1 MKNIFSNLVKTAVV
15 LLSVSN
21 FNQLASAHNHQPL
34 VIQSKMI
41 DIPVEVFIRQAM
53 LSGMKEVQLSG
64 VASEQSTDSKIK
76 AFAMMMI
83 NDHSKVNEELKL
95 LAKTK
100 SVSLP
105 MSKLPGGMR
114 PDGRVDS
121 QLENMKDTTRNQN
134 VAEAAGNMSGSAT
147 PNPDGDTEA
156 DILKSVEDLKKMKG
170 ASLDQAYVNVMISDH
185 EKAIALFE
193 EGAKSKDSAVR
204 KFASK
209 HLPHLKVHLKQI
221 SALNKS

>member
-1 MKNIFSNLVKTAVV
+1 MKNIFSNLAKTAVV
-15 LLSVSN
+15 LLSVSS
-21 FNQLASAHNHQPL
+21 FNQLASAHDHQPL

-64 VASEQSTDSKIK
+64 VASEQSADSKIK

-83 NDHSKVNEELKL
+83 NDHSKVNDELKL

-134 VAEAAGNMSGSAT
+134 VAEAAGNMTSSVT

-170 ASLDQAYVNVMISDH
+170 ASLDQAYVNAMISDH
-185 EKAIALFE
+185 QKAIALFE
-193 EGAKSKDSAVR
+193 EGAKSKDSAIR
-204 KFASK
+204 KFVSK
-209 HLPHLKVHLKQI
+209 HLPHLKAHLKQV

>member
-1 MKNIFSNLVKTAVV
+1 MKNIFSNLAKTAVV
-15 LLSVSN
+15 LLSVSS
-21 FNQLASAHNHQPL
+21 FNQLASAHDHQPL

-134 VAEAAGNMSGSAT
+134 VAEAAGNMSSSVT
-147 PNPDGDTEA
+147 SNPDGDTEA

-170 ASLDQAYVNVMISDH
+170 ASFDQAYVNVMISDH
-185 EKAIALFE
+185 QKAIALFE
-193 EGAKSKDSAVR
+193 EGAKSKDSAIR

-209 HLPHLKVHLKQI
+209 HLPHLKAHLKQV

>member
-1 MKNIFSNLVKTAVV
+1 MKNIFSALAKTAVV
-15 LLSVSN
+15 LLSLSS

-34 VIQSKMI
+34 VVYSELI
-41 DIPVEVFIRQAM
+41 DMPVEAFVRQAM

-64 VASEQSTDSKIK
+64 VAIEQSSDPKIK
-76 AFAMMMI
+76 AFARMMI

-95 LAKTK
+95 LAKAK
-100 SVSLP
+100 GVSLP

-114 PDGRVDS
+114 PDGRIDS
-121 QLENMKDTTRNQN
+121 ELENLKDTTRNQN
-134 VAEAAGNMSGSAT
+134 VAEAAGNMKSSVT
-147 PNPDGDTEA
+147 PYRDGDTEA

-170 ASLDQAYVNVMISDH
+170 VSLDQAYVDVMISDH
-185 EKAIALFE
+185 QKAIALFE
-193 EGAKSKDSAVR
+193 EGAKSKDSAIR

-209 HLPHLKVHLKQI
+209 HLPHLKAHLKQV

>member
-1 MKNIFSNLVKTAVV
+1 MKNIFSNLAKTAVV
-15 LLSVSN
+15 LLSVSS
-21 FNQLASAHNHQPL
+21 FNQLASAHHHQPL
-34 VIQSKMI
+34 VIQSNMI
-41 DIPVEVFIRQAM
+41 NMPVEVFIRQAM

-134 VAEAAGNMSGSAT
+134 VAEAAGNMSSSVT
-147 PNPDGDTEA
+147 SNPYGDTEA

-170 ASLDQAYVNVMISDH
+170 ASFDQAYVNVMISDH
-185 EKAIALFE
+185 QKAIALFE
-193 EGAKSKDSAVR
+193 EGAKSKDSAIR

-209 HLPHLKVHLKQI
+209 HLPHLKAHLKQV
-221 SALNKS
+221 SALKS